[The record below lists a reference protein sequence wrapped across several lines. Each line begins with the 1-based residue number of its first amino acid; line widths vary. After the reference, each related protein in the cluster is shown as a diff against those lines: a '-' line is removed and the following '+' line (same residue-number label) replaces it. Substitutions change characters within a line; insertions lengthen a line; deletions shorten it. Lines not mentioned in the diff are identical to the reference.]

1 MATLTIRGLDDEVHA
16 RLRVR
21 AAEHGRS
28 MEAEVRTILCDL
40 LSGNPEPAD
49 GLGSRIHA
57 RFASI
62 DDGGIEEGLVM
73 PGRTDT
79 PRAADLQP

>member
-1 MATLTIRGLDDEVHA
+1 MATLTVRGFDDELHA

-28 MEAEVRTILCDL
+28 MEAEARAILGEQ
-40 LSGNPEPAD
+40 LSGPPPAAS

-57 RFASI
+57 RFAAI
-62 DDGGIEEGLVM
+62 DGADLDLPPRSEA
-73 PGRTDT
+73 
-79 PRAADLQP
+79 PRAPVFDE